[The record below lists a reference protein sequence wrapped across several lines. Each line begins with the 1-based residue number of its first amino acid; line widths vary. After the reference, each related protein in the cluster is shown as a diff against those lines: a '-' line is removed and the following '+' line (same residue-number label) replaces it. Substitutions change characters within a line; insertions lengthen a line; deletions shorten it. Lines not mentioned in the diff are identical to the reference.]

1 MPIKIF
7 HPHKD
12 HDMHAGSNWLLRM
25 RKWFPLLSAALLLG
39 FAIVMASPAKVE
51 GLTSE
56 QRVFELR
63 TYITHPGRLDA
74 LNRRFREHTNRIFA
88 KHGMTIVGFW
98 TPIEGPDKDNT
109 LVYMLAFPSR
119 EAADASWNAFRA
131 DADWKAAKAASEQDG
146 PIVKKVISEFLQP
159 TDYSP
164 IK

>member
-1 MPIKIF
+1 
-7 HPHKD
+7 
-12 HDMHAGSNWLLRM
+12 M
-25 RKWFPLLSAALLLG
+25 RKWFPLISAALLCV
-39 FAIVMASPAKVE
+39 AIVVINSPAKVE
-51 GLTSE
+51 GQTSE
-56 QRVFELR
+56 QRIFELR

-98 TPIEGPDKDNT
+98 TPTEGPDQGNK
-109 LVYMLAFPSR
+109 LVYMLAYPSR
-119 EAADASWNAFRA
+119 EAADAAWNAFRA
-131 DADWKAAKAASEQDG
+131 DPDWTAAKAASEQDG

>member
-1 MPIKIF
+1 
-7 HPHKD
+7 
-12 HDMHAGSNWLLRM
+12 M

-39 FAIVMASPAKVE
+39 FAIVMTSPAKVE

-98 TPIEGPDKDNT
+98 TPIEDPDKDNT

-119 EAADASWNAFRA
+119 EAADAAWNAFRA